1 MNLILR
7 GGQAVGVVGLGLMA
21 TAVLTRLGGRY
32 IIGGF
37 ESGSLLIAGI
47 GAIGVGSF
55 ALLWVIAERGR
66 R

>member
-1 MNLILR
+1 MNMILR
-7 GGQAVGVVGLGLMA
+7 GGQAAGVLGLALMA
-21 TAVLTRLGGRY
+21 LAVLSRLAGRY

-47 GAIGVGSF
+47 GAIVAGCF

-66 R
+66 S